1 MNQFLLTAGGGTKP
15 GLPLFGK
22 INNLRAIH
30 KRNVEKFKSFYG
42 MGNRVLPNQH
52 PLVQFLLQLSID
64 PSWTPNVL
72 YDNIVM
78 SSKKIASNVGITSL
92 YNRGKN
98 HPISVY
104 PEENHRTLLI
114 MPFDKDLDAKW
125 KPDEIAS
132 IKTTITPAL
141 TPLMTTSKTHYWNL
155 DHLIDGV
162 SRKAT
167 EDIYTILELDPFALA
182 FGFYWYLK
190 ERIKNNINVGL
201 TPHHY
206 VVLVLMEAYISHNNL
221 TILNLIT
228 DNDNVTVQQSGF
240 AMEQYQHLQNEQIK
254 WARSILLS
262 ERIKSAGE
270 WVNVCDGSF
279 DDARNHKALFPTR
292 SESVMFVQ
300 LGWVYTLCSLYW
312 TSSYLFFMD
321 FMGSFDPTVTSK
333 LKTFYKIPMN
343 FNTNQIKDPYWN
355 SFYSNVWKNLN

>member
-1 MNQFLLTAGGGTKP
+1 MNQFLLSVGGGTKP
-15 GLPLFGK
+15 NLPLFGK
-22 INNLRAIH
+22 MNNLRAIH
-30 KRNVEKFKSFYG
+30 KRNVERFKSFYG

-64 PSWTPNVL
+64 PKWTPNEL

-98 HPISVY
+98 HSLSLY
-104 PEENHRTLLI
+104 PEENHHTLLV
-114 MPFDKDLDAKW
+114 MPFDKDLNGKW
-125 KPDEIAS
+125 EPDNEGTVRTN
-132 IKTTITPAL
+132 TTAAL
-141 TPLMTTSKTHYWNL
+141 TPLMTTSKTHYWNI

-162 SRKAT
+162 VRKAP
-167 EDIYTILELDPFALA
+167 EDVYSVLELDPFALA

-206 VVLVLMEAYISHNNL
+206 VILVLMEAYIAHNNL
-221 TILNLIT
+221 TVLNLIT
-228 DNDNVTVQQSGF
+228 DNENVVVQSSGF
-240 AMEQYQHLQNEQIK
+240 AMESYNHLQNEHTG
-254 WARSILLS
+254 WARTTLLS
-262 ERIKSAGE
+262 ERIKTSGE
-270 WVNVCDGSF
+270 WVSLCGNCFYDIDNRKSVFSQ
-279 DDARNHKALFPTR
+279 R
-292 SESVMFVQ
+292 SDSVMFVQ

-312 TSSYLFFMD
+312 ASSYLFFMD
-321 FMGSFDPTVTSK
+321 FMGSFDPMVTSK

-355 SFYSNVWKNLN
+355 SFYINVWKNLN